1 MRSVRDFVV
10 SADLQETMMLPNII
24 PPPSKPGTAGCR
36 KLVPLTGRA
45 LILVLLCTLPAIA
58 QVPSQPQGVVTSMA
72 PGYRG
77 RILTWISE
85 LDTASFEVEQR
96 TPSIMPTPWTFGASF
111 GPMAQCWTRDRYDR
125 ASQITTQFYGC
136 SWTVPDA
143 TLWYRLRGCDSTGCS
158 AWVNEPEICCGGIGS
173 GCPDQVLGNCP

>member
-1 MRSVRDFVV
+1 MRPAREFVV
-10 SADLQETMMLPNII
+10 FADLQEVMVLPSTI
-24 PPPSKPGTAGCR
+24 PPPSLPGTARCR
-36 KLVPLTGRA
+36 KPSLAGRA
-45 LILVLLCTLPAIA
+45 LLLALWFSLPALA
-58 QVPSQPQGVVTSMA
+58 QVPSQPQGVVAENA

-85 LDTASFEVEQR
+85 LDTASFEIEQR
-96 TPSIMPTPWTFGASF
+96 TPSVMPTPWTFGASF

-158 AWVNEPEICCGGIGS
+158 AWVYEPEICCGGIGS